1 MEAVTS
7 VIRDVAAKRY
17 AEAAYLIA
25 REDGTQAAW
34 LEGLSAMA
42 TLFGDPQAQSFFEN
56 SRVSAAEKGGLL
68 EKALAGADPLVLNL
82 ARLLLRRGKTALGPQ
97 LKEAFQE
104 LIDEAQGIAHATVT
118 SAVPLSQED
127 AKAVTQ
133 KLTEI
138 TRGPVI
144 VKTEV
149 DESILGGL
157 VVRIGDRLIDG
168 STKSKLIALKQQLAG
183 TRP

>member
-1 MEAVTS
+1 

-34 LEGLSAMA
+34 SDGLAAMSA
-42 TLFGDPQAQSFFEN
+42 LFGDADAQAFFEN
-56 SRVSAAEKGGLL
+56 SRVTPAEKAKLVDT
-68 EKALAGADPLVLNL
+68 ALAGTDPLVLNL
-82 ARLLLRRGKTALGPQ
+82 ARLLLRRSKTTLGPQ
-97 LKEAFQE
+97 IKEAFQE
-104 LIDEAQGIAHATVT
+104 LVDAERGVSHATVT
-118 SAVPLSQED
+118 SAVPLSSGD
-127 AKAVTQ
+127 VSAVTDRL
-133 KLTEI
+133 KAI
-138 TRGPVI
+138 TGGEV
-144 VKTEV
+144 VVETEV

-183 TRP
+183 ART

>member
-1 MEAVTS
+1 

-25 REDGTQAAW
+25 REDGTQGAW

-42 TLFGDPQAQSFFEN
+42 ALFGDPQAQAFLEN
-56 SRVSAAEKGGLL
+56 SRVAPDAKAQLV
-68 EKALAGADPLVLNL
+68 EKALGGAGPLVLNL

-97 LKEAFQE
+97 IRDAFQE
-104 LIDEAQGIAHATVT
+104 LIDEAQGISHATVT
-118 SAVPLSQED
+118 SAIPLSSD
-127 AKAVTQ
+127 DVSAVTQ
-133 KLTEI
+133 KLTQL
-138 TRGPVI
+138 TNGPVT
-144 VKTEV
+144 VTTEI